1 MKPNHAEIYRV
12 GNLEPDF
19 QQVTLIQFFPKFSQ
33 YCCERS
39 IIQIQQ
45 RKVKTIFLDKN
56 SKKKKKKKKKKK
68 NHFTI
73 ENAWVRPTF
82 GRKFNFSVNI

>member
-56 SKKKKKKKKKKK
+56 
-68 NHFTI
+68 
-73 ENAWVRPTF
+73 
-82 GRKFNFSVNI
+82 